1 MPERD
6 RNSQT
11 QQVIAE
17 FRAHGG
23 RVGGYFADIPLLLLT
38 TTGAK
43 SRQLHTTP
51 LAYLV
56 DGERYVVCA
65 AAGGAPQDPDWYH
78 NLVAKPEVTVEVGSE
93 VFTATAVVM
102 TGEERTLLFECFTAV
117 NGQLALYQAR
127 TTRQIPMVALYR
139 HEGHTPDLSP
149 SI

>member
-17 FRAHGG
+17 FRANGG

-43 SRQLHTTP
+43 TRQLHTTP

-65 AAGGAPQDPDWYH
+65 AAGGAPQDPDWYR
-78 NLVAKPEVTVEVGSE
+78 NLVVTPEVSVEVGSE
-93 VFTATAVVM
+93 VFLATANVM
-102 TGEERTLLFECFTAV
+102 TGEERAVLFERFAAV
-117 NGQLALYQAR
+117 NGQLALYRAR
-127 TTRQIPMVALYR
+127 TTRQIPMVALR
-139 HEGHTPDLSP
+139 RGEDHTSDCSP